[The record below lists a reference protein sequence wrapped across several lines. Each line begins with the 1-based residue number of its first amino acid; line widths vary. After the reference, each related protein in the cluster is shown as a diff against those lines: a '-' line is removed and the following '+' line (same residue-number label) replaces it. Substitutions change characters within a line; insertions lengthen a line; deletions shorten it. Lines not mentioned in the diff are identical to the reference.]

1 MRWFKPTLPAVLVLM
16 ASLPAAAADNAQ
28 QAADLRCL
36 AVMAKLNQLP
46 EPRHQFGSLI
56 GGYYYLGRVNA
67 SGAPANLGQSVA
79 DAYAQLP
86 AAEFLAE
93 TARCQNEMQAL
104 GSIMS
109 SIGAAMPKANPSSTP
124 PAATPPSPPQ

>member
-1 MRWFKPTLPAVLVLM
+1 MRWFKLTLPAFLVLA
-16 ASLPAAAADNAQ
+16 ASLPAAADSAQ

-46 EPRHQFGSLI
+46 DPRHQFGSLI

-67 SGAPANLGQSVA
+67 SGAPADLGQSVA
-79 DAYAQLP
+79 DAYAKLP
-86 AAEFLAE
+86 AAEFIAE
-93 TARCQNEMQAL
+93 TKRCQTEMQAL

-109 SIGAAMPKANPSSTP
+109 GIGAAMPKPNPAP
-124 PAATPPSPPQ
+124 DATPPSPPQPGGN